1 MRDKLGIVESQVK
14 WKHTYGM
21 EDQGSG
27 NSVGYG
33 ILETVHVKGGGNG
46 IIEIVSQFCVWAM
59 GGSGVVD
66 GRDTGECDRM

>member
-1 MRDKLGIVESQVK
+1 
-14 WKHTYGM
+14 M

-46 IIEIVSQFCVWAM
+46 IIEIVSQFCV
-59 GGSGVVD
+59 
-66 GRDTGECDRM
+66 